1 MGYAKYSNIQTWTP
15 QHHSCLNPLN
25 AVSSKTEV
33 AIWVNFIDMILKE
46 RIDESKI
53 SLLSGKKVQMNK
65 YEEDYNKLQLW
76 VFGNLS

>member
-46 RIDESKI
+46 RVYKSKI
-53 SLLSGKKVQMNK
+53 SLLSCKKARMNK
-65 YEEDYNKLQLW
+65 HEED
-76 VFGNLS
+76 